1 MSAYELELA
10 SGPMWMIWWVFD
22 QENGVVK
29 VFRHLGEASH
39 SQAVGL
45 LNTPIC
51 AGWATERDTSSP
63 GGFFPVCSND
73 SFLTQ
78 VIENLLCTIPY
89 KQGRTG
95 GG

>member
-10 SGPMWMIWWVFD
+10 DGPMWMIWWVFD
-22 QENGVVK
+22 QEKDAVK
-29 VFRHLGEASH
+29 AFRHLGEASC

-45 LNTPIC
+45 LNTSIC
-51 AGWATERDTSSP
+51 AGWATEQGTSNP
-63 GGFFPVCSND
+63 GEFFPVCSND

-78 VIENLLCTIPY
+78 VIGNLLCMIPY

-95 GG
+95 EK